1 MTSKDSLYIYALIP
15 NSSPYSLSG
24 SGIGG
29 KEDDIFTIDYRD
41 IQAVVSHSRIDEYE
55 ANRTNTLTHQRAIE
69 DVMRQYPVLP
79 MQFATVVDGQ
89 DALTDFLEKHYDEI
103 VKQLDWISDKV
114 ELGLKVLVR
123 QDEVFAQIVQHSEKI
138 RSMKEKVEKMPFE
151 KSYYERIEIGRLV
164 AEELEKEK
172 NRYKDRFLELLT
184 PLSVDVKENKCFGD
198 KMILNGSFLVR
209 KSEEEAFDQAVND
222 LDDELSDHL
231 ITKYVGYLPPYNF
244 VHLHL

>member
-24 SGIGG
+24 GGIGG

-41 IQAVVSHSRIDEYE
+41 IQAVVSLSRIDEYE

-123 QDEVFAQIVQHSEKI
+123 QDEIFAQIVQQSEKI
-138 RSMKEKVEKMPFE
+138 RAMKEKIEKCRSK

-184 PLSVDVKENKCFGD
+184 PYRLTS
-198 KMILNGSFLVR
+198 R
-209 KSEEEAFDQAVND
+209 KTNV
-222 LDDELSDHL
+222 LG
-231 ITKYVGYLPPYNF
+231 TR
-244 VHLHL
+244 